1 MMHGFSASREQEA
14 GAGAYTAGVSLADAM
29 GAVLRR
35 HATLPLTTAELRVGL
50 RPIVARA
57 HAMDATVEQL
67 LVSLKRAWAELPEV
81 RATQADR
88 AEASRRLGRAV
99 TTLIELYFER

>member
-1 MMHGFSASREQEA
+1 MTHGYSTSRGQEA
-14 GAGAYTAGVSLADAM
+14 GAGAYTGGTSLADAM
-29 GAVLRR
+29 GAILRR

-81 RATQADR
+81 RAPQADR
-88 AEASRRLGRAV
+88 VEGARRLERAV